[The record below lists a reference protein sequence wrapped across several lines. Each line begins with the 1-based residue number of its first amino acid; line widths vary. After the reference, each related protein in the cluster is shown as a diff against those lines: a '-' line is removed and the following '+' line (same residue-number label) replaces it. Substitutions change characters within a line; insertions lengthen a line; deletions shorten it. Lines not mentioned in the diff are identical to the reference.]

1 MSETRFNPLG
11 PISWQI
17 ALPACLLI
25 LVIIGT
31 MIYSLWASQE
41 KAMQHITRVE
51 ASMQV
56 IQQDLLGH
64 QKLRFALAKNQQA
77 EFDQAIS
84 HLQKSRRLAT
94 AMLQGE
100 KNGQDW
106 ITPVRNTPL
115 RQELTKLVDQ
125 QGEFIDLATLHW
137 KVQSQKGDAS
147 GYFSDQGLQDVFFG
161 LVSQFDVVQS
171 KLHTMVAKDLSTF
184 RITQYV
190 LLGVI
195 CILAAAT
202 VYMFLRF
209 VRQRDRA
216 EQAAQSQKEEL
227 RQSEDALRNLFE
239 NSPIGLFRTD
249 SAGQV
254 LQVNPAMLRMLR
266 IDSGDQKQI
275 YTQNLAKALYV
286 DPEQRKELLN
296 QLEAEGQVEKFEF
309 QGWRA
314 DGTWAWFSMD
324 ARVSEGSPNQLYI
337 IDGFVSEITQRKQ
350 AQESVQHL
358 NRVLKAIRNINQL
371 IMSEKDRSRLIEQGC
386 RILVQSRGFEA
397 AMIILTDK
405 SSQPVLYAQEGFS
418 SALVP
423 FEQCLEQGELP
434 QCCEQAMGNNEVCL
448 IGKPSTTCRGC
459 PLARDCLH
467 CDTLCIALQYRGTVY
482 GFLTV
487 VLPAG
492 QGKSQDEQSLL
503 HELATDIA
511 YALHGLYRE
520 EKTRKAEEEKKA
532 AEKQLAQAQKMEA
545 IGRLAGGVAH
555 DFNNMLGVIMGY
567 ADLALTRLE
576 GDDPFRYPLEQI
588 RQAAERSADLTRQ
601 LLAFSRKQLTQ
612 PQVLDLN
619 QEIEK
624 QRVMLARLIGE
635 NLELKF
641 VPGSNLWP
649 VEVDPSQ
656 IDQVLAN
663 LVINARDAISDV
675 GTITLETMNVS
686 LDQAYSSAHI
696 YAVPGDY
703 VCLMVS
709 DNGVGMDRQT
719 QEQIFDP
726 FFTTKQ
732 SEHGTGLGLSTVYGV
747 VKQNKGI
754 IHVYSEP
761 GKGTTFKLYFP
772 RTHGA
777 ISKAGPAQAVSPVPG
792 EETILLVEDEE
803 MVLELTQTVL
813 EDQGYKILSAR
824 SPQQAQEV
832 AREHAD
838 QIQVLI
844 TDVVLPEMNGKEL
857 KSAIEAIIPGVKTL
871 FMSGYTENVI
881 VQRGMVDPQFFFIQK
896 PFSAAGLGNKLRQV
910 LSEEGGYPALA

>member
-1 MSETRFNPLG
+1 MSKSLFNSLG
-11 PISWQI
+11 PFHWQI

-25 LVIIGT
+25 L
-31 MIYSLWASQE
+31 
-41 KAMQHITRVE
+41 
-51 ASMQV
+51 
-56 IQQDLLGH
+56 
-64 QKLRFALAKNQQA
+64 
-77 EFDQAIS
+77 
-84 HLQKSRRLAT
+84 LAT
-94 AMLQGE
+94 
-100 KNGQDW
+100 
-106 ITPVRNTPL
+106 T
-115 RQELTKLVDQ
+115 
-125 QGEFIDLATLHW
+125 
-137 KVQSQKGDAS
+137 
-147 GYFSDQGLQDVFFG
+147 VF
-161 LVSQFDVVQS
+161 
-171 KLHTMVAKDLSTF
+171 
-184 RITQYV
+184 
-190 LLGVI
+190 
-195 CILAAAT
+195 
-202 VYMFLRF
+202 MFLRF
-209 VRQRDRA
+209 IRQRDRA

-239 NSPIGLFRTD
+239 NSPIGLFRTN
-249 SAGQV
+249 STGQV

-266 IDSGDQKQI
+266 IDSGAQKQI
-275 YTQNLAKALYV
+275 YTQNLAQALYV
-286 DPEQRKELLN
+286 DPKQRRAFWD

-314 DGTWAWFSMD
+314 DGTWAWFSID
-324 ARVSEGSPNQLYI
+324 ARVSERPPNQPYI

-350 AQESVQHL
+350 AQDSVQHL

-386 RILVQSRGFEA
+386 RTLVQSRGFEA

-405 SSQPVLYAQEGFS
+405 SNHPVLYAQDGFS
-418 SALVP
+418 TALAP
-423 FEQCLEQGELP
+423 FDQSLEQGQLP
-434 QCCEQAMGNNEVCL
+434 QCCQQAIGNNEACF
-448 IGKPSTTCRGC
+448 IDKPSITCRDC
-459 PLARDCLH
+459 PLARDCKH
-467 CDTLCIALQYRGTVY
+467 CDTLCIALQYRGKVY

-487 VLPAG
+487 ALPVG
-492 QGKSQDEQSLL
+492 QGNSEDEQSLL

-511 YALHGLYRE
+511 YALHGMYRE
-520 EKTRKAEEEKKA
+520 EKTRKAEEEKKV

-567 ADLALTRLE
+567 ADLALTRLKG
-576 GDDPFRYPLEQI
+576 GDPLSYPLEQI

-635 NLELKF
+635 NLDLKF
-641 VPGSNLWP
+641 YPGSDLWP
-649 VEVDPSQ
+649 IEVDPSQ
-656 IDQVLAN
+656 IDQILAN
-663 LVINARDAISDV
+663 LVINARDAISNV
-675 GTITLETMNVS
+675 GIITLETLNVA
-686 LDQAYSSAHI
+686 LDQTYSSTHI

-709 DNGVGMDRQT
+709 DNGMGMDRQT

-732 SEHGTGLGLSTVYGV
+732 SEHGTGLGLSTVYGI

-754 IHVYSEP
+754 IHVYSEL
-761 GKGTTFKLYFP
+761 GEGTTFKLYFS
-772 RTHGA
+772 RTQA
-777 ISKAGPAQAVSPVPG
+777 SIPKAGSEQASSPVPG
-792 EETILLVEDEE
+792 QETILLVEDEE

-813 EDQGYKILSAR
+813 EEQGYKVLSAQ

-832 AREHAD
+832 AKEYAD

-857 KSAIEAIIPGVKTL
+857 RAVIEAIIPNVKTL

-881 VQRGMVDPQFFFIQK
+881 VQRGMVDPKFFFIQK

-910 LSEEGGYPALA
+910 LSA

>member
-1 MSETRFNPLG
+1 MSKSLFNPLS
-11 PISWQI
+11 PLSWQI

-25 LVIIGT
+25 LAIIGT
-31 MIYSLWASQE
+31 MIYTLWASQQ
-41 KAMQHITRVE
+41 KAIRHITRVE

-64 QKLRFALAKNQQA
+64 QKLRYALAKNQQTV
-77 EFDQAIS
+77 FDQAIS
-84 HLQKSRRLAT
+84 HFEKSQRLVG

-100 KNGQDW
+100 KNGQDR
-106 ITPVRNTPL
+106 ITPVRDRSL
-115 RQELTKLVDQ
+115 RQELTKLVEQ
-125 QGEFIDLATLHW
+125 QDEFIHLATLHW
-137 KVQSQKGDAS
+137 KVQSQKGGTP
-147 GYFSDQGLQDVFFG
+147 GYFSEQGLQDVFFG
-161 LVSQFDVVQS
+161 LVNQFDVVQS
-171 KLHTMVAKDLSTF
+171 KLHSMVAKDLSMF

-190 LLGVI
+190 LLGLI

-202 VYMFLRF
+202 VLMFLRF

-249 SAGQV
+249 STGQV

-266 IDSGDQKQI
+266 IDSGAQKQI

-286 DPEQRKELLN
+286 NPEQRKELLN
-296 QLEAEGQVEKFEF
+296 KLEAEGQVEKFEF

-324 ARVSEGSPNQLYI
+324 ARISERPHNQPYI

-405 SSQPVLYAQEGFS
+405 PNQPVLYAQEGFS
-418 SALVP
+418 SALAP
-423 FEQCLEQGELP
+423 LKQSLEQGQIP
-434 QCCEQAMGNNEVCL
+434 QCCEQAMGNNEACF
-448 IGKPSTTCRGC
+448 IDKPSATCRGC
-459 PLARDCLH
+459 PLARDCMH
-467 CDTLCIALQYRGTVY
+467 CDTLCIALQYRETVY
-482 GFLTV
+482 GFMTV
-487 VLPAG
+487 ALPVG
-492 QGKSQDEQSLL
+492 QGSSQDEQSLL
-503 HELATDIA
+503 QELATDIA

-520 EKTRKAEEEKKA
+520 EKTRKAEEEKKT
-532 AEKQLAQAQKMEA
+532 AEKQLVQAQKMEA

-567 ADLALTRLE
+567 ADLALSRLE
-576 GDDPFRYPLEQI
+576 GGDSRRYPLEQI

-635 NLELKF
+635 NLELTF
-641 VPGSNLWP
+641 VPGSDLWP
-649 VEVDPSQ
+649 IEVDPSQ

-663 LVINARDAISDV
+663 LVINARDAIPNV
-675 GTITLETMNVS
+675 GTITLETMNVT
-686 LDQAYSSAHI
+686 LDEAYSNTHI

-709 DNGVGMDRQT
+709 DNGMGMDRQT
-719 QEQIFDP
+719 QDQIFDP

-732 SEHGTGLGLSTVYGV
+732 SEHGTGLGLSTVYGI

-754 IHVYSEP
+754 IHVYSEVD
-761 GKGTTFKLYFP
+761 KGTTFKLYFP
-772 RTHGA
+772 RTQGS
-777 ISKAGPAQAVSPVPG
+777 ISKAESEHVLGPVSG
-792 EETILLVEDEE
+792 KETILLVEDEE

-813 EDQGYKILSAR
+813 EEQGYKVLSAR

-832 AREHAD
+832 AQEYAE

-857 KSAIEAIIPGVKTL
+857 RAAIEYIIPGVKTL

-910 LSEEGGYPALA
+910 LSS

>member
-1 MSETRFNPLG
+1 MNKSLFNPLG
-11 PISWQI
+11 PLSWQI

-25 LVIIGT
+25 LIIIGAMT
-31 MIYSLWASQE
+31 YSLWAIQQ
-41 KAMQHITRVE
+41 KAMRHITRVE
-51 ASMQV
+51 ASMQA
-56 IQQDLLGH
+56 IQHDLLGH
-64 QKLRFALAKNQQA
+64 QKLSDAWAGSQQA
-77 EFDQAIS
+77 AFDQAIS
-84 HLQKSRRLAT
+84 HFQQSQRLVA
-94 AMLQGE
+94 AMLQRE
-100 KNGQDW
+100 ENGKDW
-106 ITPVRNTPL
+106 ITPVGDKSL
-115 RQELTKLVDQ
+115 RQELTKLVYQ
-125 QGEFIDLATLHW
+125 QGEFINLATLHW
-137 KVQSQKGDAS
+137 KEQIQKGETS
-147 GYFSDQGLQDVFFG
+147 GAFSGQGLQDMFIG

-171 KLHTMVAKDLSTF
+171 KLHSMIEKDLSMF
-184 RITQYV
+184 RITQFV

-202 VYMFLRF
+202 VFMFLRF
-209 VRQRDRA
+209 IRQRDRA
-216 EQAAQSQKEEL
+216 EQAAQSKKEEL
-227 RQSEDALRNLFE
+227 RQSEEALRNLFE
-239 NSPIGLFRTD
+239 NSPIGLFRTN
-249 SAGQV
+249 SNGQV

-266 IDSGDQKQI
+266 IDSGAKKQI
-275 YTQNLAKALYV
+275 YRQNLAKALYV
-286 DPEQRKELLN
+286 DPKQRRTLLD
-296 QLEAEGQVEKFEF
+296 QLAAEGQVEKFEF

-314 DGTWAWFSMD
+314 DGTWAWFSID
-324 ARVSEGSPNQLYI
+324 ARVSERPPNQPYI

-371 IMSEKDRSRLIEQGC
+371 IMSEKDRSRLIEQAC

-405 SSQPVLYAQEGFS
+405 SNHPVLYAQDGFS
-418 SALVP
+418 SALAP
-423 FEQCLEQGELP
+423 FDQSLEQGQLP
-434 QCCEQAMGNNEVCL
+434 QCCQHAMGNNEVCFIDKL
-448 IGKPSTTCRGC
+448 SSTCRDC
-459 PLARDCLH
+459 PLARDCRH

-487 VLPAG
+487 ALPVG
-492 QGKSQDEQSLL
+492 QGNSQDEQSLL

-520 EKTRKAEEEKKA
+520 EKTRKAEEEKKV

-567 ADLALTRLE
+567 ADLALTRLKG
-576 GDDPFRYPLEQI
+576 GDSLRYPLEQI

-641 VPGSNLWP
+641 VPGSDLWP
-649 VEVDPSQ
+649 IEVDPSQ

-663 LVINARDAISDV
+663 LVINARDAISNV
-675 GTITLETMNVS
+675 GTITLETMNVT
-686 LDQAYSSAHI
+686 LDQAYSSTYI

-709 DNGVGMDRQT
+709 DNGMGMDRQT
-719 QEQIFDP
+719 QDQIFDP
-726 FFTTKQ
+726 FFSTKQ
-732 SEHGTGLGLSTVYGV
+732 SEHGTGLGLSTVYGI

-761 GKGTTFKLYFP
+761 GEGTTFKLYFP
-772 RTHGA
+772 RTQA
-777 ISKAGPAQAVSPVPG
+777 PISKVESEQVSSPVPG
-792 EETILLVEDEE
+792 QETILLVEDEE

-813 EDQGYKILSAR
+813 KEQGYEVLSAR
-824 SPQQAQEV
+824 SPQQAQKV
-832 AREHAD
+832 AHEHAD

-857 KSAIEAIIPGVKTL
+857 KSSIEAIIPSVKTL

-896 PFSAAGLGNKLRQV
+896 PFSATGLGNKLRQV
-910 LSEEGGYPALA
+910 LSA

>member
-1 MSETRFNPLG
+1 MSKSLFNSLG
-11 PISWQI
+11 LLYWQI

-25 LVIIGT
+25 LVIIAAMT
-31 MIYSLWASQE
+31 YSLWASQE

-51 ASMQV
+51 ASMQA
-56 IQQDLLGH
+56 IQHDLLGH
-64 QKLRFALAKNQQA
+64 QKLRDALGQNQQTV
-77 EFDQAIS
+77 FDQAIS
-84 HLQKSRRLAT
+84 HFQQSQRLVA
-94 AMLQGE
+94 AMLGGE
-100 KNGQDW
+100 KDGKNQ
-106 ITPVRNTPL
+106 ITPVRDTSL
-115 RQELTKLVDQ
+115 RQELRKLADQ
-125 QGEFIDLATLHW
+125 QGKFINVATLAW
-137 KVQSQKGDAS
+137 EMQITK
-147 GYFSDQGLQDVFFG
+147 SDVTGSSLEPGLQDMFFG
-161 LVSQFDVVQS
+161 LVSQFDVMQS
-171 KLHTMVAKDLSTF
+171 RLHSMIEKDLSRF
-184 RITQYV
+184 HITQFV

-195 CILAAAT
+195 FILAAAT
-202 VYMFLRF
+202 VFMFLRF
-209 VRQRDRA
+209 IRQRDRA
-216 EQAAQSQKEEL
+216 EQKVQTQKEEL

-239 NSPIGLFRTD
+239 NSPIGLFRTN
-249 SAGQV
+249 SNGQV
-254 LQVNPAMLRMLR
+254 LQVNPAMIRMLR
-266 IDSGDQKQI
+266 IDSGTKKQI
-275 YTQNLAKALYV
+275 YAQNLANALYV
-286 DPEQRKELLN
+286 HTEQRKELLN
-296 QLEAEGQVEKFEF
+296 KLEAEGQVEKFEF

-324 ARVSEGSPNQLYI
+324 ARISERPPNQPYR

-371 IMSEKDRSRLIEQGC
+371 IMSEKDHSRLIEQGC

-405 SSQPVLYAQEGFS
+405 SNQPVLYAQEGFS
-418 SALVP
+418 NALPP
-423 FEQCLEQGELP
+423 FEQSLEQGQLP
-434 QCCEQAMGNNEVCL
+434 QCCQHAMSEGREVCF
-448 IGKPSTTCRGC
+448 IDKPSATCRDC
-459 PLARDCLH
+459 PLARDCMH
-467 CDTLCIALQYRGTVY
+467 CDTLCIALQYSGTVY

-487 VLPAG
+487 ALPVG
-492 QGKSQDEQSLL
+492 QGNSQDEQFLL

-532 AEKQLAQAQKMEA
+532 AEKQLIQAQKMEA

-567 ADLALTRLE
+567 ADLALTRFE
-576 GDDPFRYPLEQI
+576 GNDSLRYPLEQI
-588 RQAAERSADLTRQ
+588 RQAAGRSADLTRQ

-624 QRVMLARLIGE
+624 QRIMLARLIGE
-635 NLELKF
+635 NLKLKF
-641 VPGSNLWP
+641 IPDSDLWP

-656 IDQVLAN
+656 IDQILAN
-663 LVINARDAISDV
+663 LVINARDAIVNV
-675 GTITLETMNVS
+675 GTITLETMNVT
-686 LDQAYSSAHI
+686 LDEAYSNTHI

-709 DNGVGMDRQT
+709 DNGMGMDRQT

-732 SEHGTGLGLSTVYGV
+732 SEHGTGLGLSTVYGI
-747 VKQNKGI
+747 VKQNKGM

-772 RTHGA
+772 RSQGP
-777 ISKAGPAQAVSPVPG
+777 ISTAKPEQTSSPMLG
-792 EETILLVEDEE
+792 QETILLVEDEE

-813 EDQGYKILSAR
+813 EEQGYKVLAAR
-824 SPQQAQEV
+824 SPQQAQVV

-857 KSAIEAIIPGVKTL
+857 RAAIEDIIPSVKTL

-881 VQRGMVDPQFFFIQK
+881 AQRGMYDPQFFFIQK
-896 PFSAAGLGNKLRQV
+896 PFSAAGLGNKLRQL
-910 LSEEGGYPALA
+910 LSA